1 MVWCAMFHNGDKIL
15 KSFLIEVTQQILW
28 MAQYPGVRPAMS
40 THRCTWDGRRLPT
53 LCSLL
58 NPLDP
63 TKTPWRPKAQDNI
76 PPEHPKG
83 IFAFRLSCPEGCL
96 GSCPKGPSPRTSS
109 WPSHWMKVPRRH
121 HTWITYILKME
132 MWKHVQTHLKRQ
144 NRRHSSWLDEIWDE
158 TSHQLVV
165 LISFSYKH
173 TPSNCHAH
181 LLKKIHL
188 RNICPP

>member
-1 MVWCAMFHNGDKIL
+1 MNGIVPRSEASREYAPMYMGWK
-15 KSFLIEVTQQILW
+15 EPV
-28 MAQYPGVRPAMS
+28 PV
-40 THRCTWDGRRLPT
+40 

-58 NPLDP
+58 GPLIPPRPLGDQKLKI
-63 TKTPWRPKAQDNI
+63 TFLLNIPKASL
-76 PPEHPKG
+76 
-83 IFAFRLSCPEGCL
+83 LSGWACLLGCL

-109 WPSHWMKVPRRH
+109 WPSHWMKGPLRH

-132 MWKHVQTHLKRQ
+132 LWKHVQTHLKRQ
-144 NRRHSSWLDEIWDE
+144 NRRRSSWLDEIWDE